1 VYHVRH
7 KDEVKT
13 AGKVIKKVS
22 RWKKF
27 VPPNR
32 YKRRR
37 GKMSEKDVGEAL
49 VQVIRDPQG
58 SASQESFA
66 RAMELTKAYAGSGSA
81 THFSAVARLF
91 YDLFEMFETGAD
103 PRKK

>member
-1 VYHVRH
+1 MMR
-7 KDEVKT
+7 E
-13 AGKVIKKVS
+13 
-22 RWKKF
+22 
-27 VPPNR
+27 
-32 YKRRR
+32 
-37 GKMSEKDVGEAL
+37 EDVGEAL
-49 VQVIRDPQG
+49 VRVVREPQ
-58 SASQESFA
+58 SSESQESFA